1 MFLTRA
7 FSFFVKAAE
16 KLSLV
21 NDVVEVGKELAKPVE
36 QVLTK
41 FDIT

>member
-1 MFLTRA
+1 
-7 FSFFVKAAE
+7 VKAAE
-16 KLSLV
+16 KLPLV
-21 NDVVEVGKELAKPVE
+21 HEAVEAGKELAKPVE